1 MSTSATQLLIHRLLP
16 YLLVESTGRRR
27 CLHALSI
34 AMTLVPT
41 LFSFFPALTVA
52 LKPLSFFYLPSR
64 DNFMLHTSVAG
75 LQIMLPLPMWL
86 LLLLLL
92 HTNAVDPTI

>member
-1 MSTSATQLLIHRLLP
+1 MPTCPVDCNDISAH
-16 YLLVESTGRRR
+16 
-27 CLHALSI
+27 SI
-34 AMTLVPT
+34 Q
-41 LFSFFPALTVA
+41 FFPALTVA

-92 HTNAVDPTI
+92 LHTNAVDPTIT